1 MYTDAKARTRGTVLG
16 SWHTEVQHQR
26 QACIRTAPACRH
38 GFRLEYLQGL
48 SSSPPNGESMN
59 YIQNALLC
67 ERSQSVFLRLC
78 VGAHV
83 HFSPAVLTSGQVS
96 DRALESLGFVI
107 LLTLCSN
114 HQSSLSR
121 CPGPVPCPLCLQP
134 MQGRGAEA
142 TLTLP

>member
-1 MYTDAKARTRGTVLG
+1 MCIEGWDTDTVLG
-16 SWHTEVQHQR
+16 GWHTEVQHQR

-38 GFRLEYLQGL
+38 GFRLEYLQGQ

-59 YIQNALLC
+59 YIQNALFC
-67 ERSQSVFLRLC
+67 GRSQGVFLRLC

-83 HFSPAVLTSGQVS
+83 HFSPAGLTSGQVS

-107 LLTLCSN
+107 PVTPCSK

-121 CPGPVPCPLCLQP
+121 CPGPGLCPLLLEP

-142 TLTLP
+142 RLTLP